1 MLMDSPAAG
10 SIKCTILIE
19 TGFWVHH
26 QKSILFCEAI
36 PPSSSI
42 IFFDRTQSSNQMQ
55 LDLFTDQAND
65 TEQQHPHQ
73 RLKSTGCGGSG
84 AASGGNGGG
93 GSGGGGVQEKEQLT
107 PAPEMSSE
115 ASAPTTSFC
124 CDSVAT
130 DSQTSNQSNSEQRR
144 RHAINITSNP
154 GYQVSKRF
162 TRQAPTESFYL
173 LRTKFVSNLIEA
185 MKKIYYI

>member
-1 MLMDSPAAG
+1 
-10 SIKCTILIE
+10 
-19 TGFWVHH
+19 
-26 QKSILFCEAI
+26 
-36 PPSSSI
+36 
-42 IFFDRTQSSNQMQ
+42 MQ

-73 RLKSTGCGGSG
+73 RLKSTGCGSSG
-84 AASGGNGGG
+84 AATGVGGNGGG
-93 GSGGGGVQEKEQLT
+93 GNGGGAQEKDQST

-130 DSQTSNQSNSEQRR
+130 DSQTSNQTNNEQRR

-162 TRQAPTESFYL
+162 TRPAPNESFYL
-173 LRTKFVSNLIEA
+173 LRTKFVSKLIEA
-185 MKKIYYI
+185 MNNNNKKIV